1 MAYMF
6 SSLTEFFGITGNID
20 YIELNSSLRF
30 IFYETFSSIY
40 YRNGE
45 IINYEDYY
53 DFLIRISF
61 E

>member
-45 IINYEDYY
+45 TIKYEDYY